1 MKELGDS
8 IYSFLD
14 GKTGIKRCSVDDVRT
29 GRGYRVNSFERIIKR
44 VAALSFNNPEYVL
57 FYRGQARDFKDR
69 SKRSTLQSPLFR
81 KLPGFPGLPLNK
93 IRKRYEV
100 LSRAEDLLSDQYEFD
115 GDEKVRRF
123 NILRWAILQHYQVC
137 PTPLL
142 DVTHSLR
149 VACSFAHF
157 KDEPKEAFLYVL
169 AMPQISGS
177 ITASSEV
184 GIQIVRLLS
193 ICPPQALR
201 PHYQE
206 GYLVG
211 EYPTIT
217 VKGKR
222 EYLLKELD
230 FGRRLLCKFRLGK
243 PINFWSHHFMNIQP
257 GALFPDGDKLEE
269 MADQIKKECEEN

>member
-57 FYRGQARDFKDR
+57 FFRGQERDFKDR

-81 KLPGFPGLPLNK
+81 KLPGTQRLPFNE
-93 IRKRYEV
+93 IRNRYEV
-100 LSRAEDLLSDQYEFD
+100 LSQAEDLLSDMYEFE

-123 NILRWAILQHYQVC
+123 DILRWAILQHYQVC

-149 VACSFAHF
+149 VACSFAHLE
-157 KDEPKEAFLYVL
+157 DEPKETFLYVL

-177 ITASSEV
+177 ITASSEA
-184 GIQIVRLLS
+184 GIQVVRLLS
-193 ICPPQALR
+193 ICPPQAFR

-217 VKGKR
+217 LKGKR
-222 EYLLKELD
+222 EYLRKELD

-243 PINFWSHHFMNIQP
+243 PTKFWSHHFTNIQKH
-257 GALFPDGDKLEE
+257 ALFPTGDRLKEL
-269 MADQIKKECEEN
+269 ADQIKEECT

>member
-1 MKELGDS
+1 MKALSDS

-14 GKTGIKRCSVDDVRT
+14 GTNDIQECSVKEVRK
-29 GRGYRVNSFERIIKR
+29 GRGYRVNSFSKLVER
-44 VAALSFNNPEYVL
+44 VAALSFNNPDYVL
-57 FYRGQARDFKDR
+57 FFRGQARNYKNI
-69 SKRSTLQSPLFR
+69 SSQTTLKPPLFR
-81 KLPGFPGLPLNK
+81 KPARKKKLPFDD
-93 IRKRYEV
+93 IRRRYEV
-100 LSRAEDLLSDQYEFD
+100 LSRAEDLLSDQYDFD
-115 GDEKVRRF
+115 GSEKVRRF
-123 NILRWAILQHYQVC
+123 DILRWAILQHYQVC

-149 VACSFAHF
+149 VASSFAHF
-157 KDEPKEAFLYVL
+157 KDEPRETFLYVL

-177 ITASSEV
+177 ITASSEA

-243 PINFWSHHFMNIQP
+243 PSNFWSHHFMNIQP
-257 GALFPDGDKLEE
+257 VALFPDHNDKLKLLTEG
-269 MADQIKKECEEN
+269 IKEQL

>member
-1 MKELGDS
+1 MKALGES
-8 IYSFLD
+8 INSFLD
-14 GKTGIKRCSVDDVRT
+14 GKISIKRCSVDEVRK
-29 GRGYRVNSFERIIKR
+29 GRGYRVRSFSQLIKR
-44 VAALSFNNPEYVL
+44 VASLSFNNPEYVL
-57 FYRGQARDFKDR
+57 FFRGQARDFKN
-69 SKRSTLQSPLFR
+69 SSARSTLQPPLFR
-81 KLPGFPGLPLNK
+81 KLPRTQRLPFSE
-93 IRKRYEV
+93 IRSRYKV
-100 LSRAEDLLSDQYEFD
+100 LSNAEDILSDLYEFD

-123 NILRWAILQHYQVC
+123 DILRWAILQHYQVC

-149 VACSFAHF
+149 VACSFAHLE
-157 KDEPKEAFLYVL
+157 DEPKETFLYVL

-177 ITASSEV
+177 ITASSEAGV
-184 GIQIVRLLS
+184 QIIRLLS

-217 VKGKR
+217 LKGKR

-230 FGRRLLCKFRLGK
+230 LGRRLLCKFRLKK
-243 PINFWSHHFMNIQP
+243 PEVFWSHHFTNIQTV
-257 GALFPDGDKLEE
+257 ALFPDGDRLEE
-269 MADQIKKECEEN
+269 LADQIKEECK

>member
-1 MKELGDS
+1 MKALSDP

-14 GKTGIKRCSVDDVRT
+14 GTINIKKCTVKEVRK
-29 GRGYRVNSFERIIKR
+29 GPGYRVNSFSKLVER

-57 FYRGQARDFKDR
+57 FFRGQARNYKDI
-69 SKRSTLQSPLFR
+69 SGQTTLKPPLFR
-81 KLPGFPGLPLNK
+81 KPARRTTRPHDV
-93 IRKRYEV
+93 IRERYDV
-100 LSRAEDLLSDQYEFD
+100 LSRAEDLLSDLYDFD
-115 GDEKVRRF
+115 GSEKVRRF
-123 NILRWAILQHYQVC
+123 DILRWAILQHYQVC

-149 VACSFAHF
+149 VASSFAHF
-157 KDEPKEAFLYVL
+157 KDEPKTTFLYVL

-177 ITASSEV
+177 ITASSEA

-217 VKGKR
+217 LKGKR

-243 PINFWSHHFMNIQP
+243 PSTFWSHHFTNIQR
-257 GALFPDGDKLEE
+257 GALFPDYDDKLKELTDE
-269 MADQIKKECEEN
+269 IKEQCN

>member
-14 GKTGIKRCSVDDVRT
+14 DNMRIRKCSVDEVRNDR
-29 GRGYRVNSFERIIKR
+29 GRRVSSFSQLIKR
-44 VAALSFNNPEYVL
+44 VASLSFNNPEYVL
-57 FYRGQARDFKDR
+57 FFRGQAREFKNR
-69 SKRSTLQSPLFR
+69 TGRSTIQPPLFR
-81 KLPGFPGLPLNK
+81 YLPGTHRLPFDE
-93 IRKRYEV
+93 IRNRYEV
-100 LSRAEDLLSDQYEFD
+100 LSNAEDLLSDLYEFD
-115 GDEKVRRF
+115 GDNKVRRF
-123 NILRWAILQHYQVC
+123 DILRWAILQHYQVC
-137 PTPLL
+137 PPPLL

-157 KDEPKEAFLYVL
+157 KDEPKETFLYVL

-217 VKGKR
+217 LKGKR

-243 PINFWSHHFMNIQP
+243 PTNFWSHHFTNIQP
-257 GALFPDGDKLEE
+257 GALFPDGDKLKEL
-269 MADQIKKECEEN
+269 ADQIKEECT

>member
-1 MKELGDS
+1 MQTLGDS

-14 GKTGIKRCSVDDVRT
+14 GIHGITDCSVKDVRK
-29 GRGYRVNSFERIIKR
+29 GRGYRVSSFSRLVER

-57 FYRGQARDFKDR
+57 FFRGQARDHKR
-69 SKRSTLQSPLFR
+69 SPGSTLQSSLFR
-81 KLPGFPGLPLNK
+81 KPAGANKLPLDE
-93 IRKRYEV
+93 ISRRYRV
-100 LSRAEDLLSDQYEFD
+100 LSDAEELLSERYDLD
-115 GDEKVRRF
+115 GDKNVRRF
-123 NILRWAILQHYQVC
+123 DILRWAILQHYQVC

-157 KDEPKEAFLYVL
+157 EDVPRETFLYVL

-177 ITASSEV
+177 ITASSEA

-211 EYPTIT
+211 EYPKIT
-217 VKGKR
+217 LKGKR
-222 EYLLKELD
+222 EYLLAELD
-230 FGRRLLCKFRLGK
+230 FGRRLLCKFRLAEPTK
-243 PINFWSHHFMNIQP
+243 FWDHHFTNIQP
-257 GALFPDGDKLEE
+257 HALFPDGDKLETL
-269 MADQIKKECEEN
+269 ADEIKERCT

>member
-1 MKELGDS
+1 MKALGDS

-14 GKTGIKRCSVDDVRT
+14 GTSAIKKCSVEDVRK
-29 GRGYRVNSFERIIKR
+29 GRGYCVSSFSRLVER
-44 VAALSFNNPEYVL
+44 VAALSFNNPDYVL
-57 FYRGQARDFKDR
+57 FFRGQARDYKGLSAR
-69 SKRSTLQSPLFR
+69 TTLQSPLFR
-81 KLPGFPGLPLNK
+81 KPNRRKK
-93 IRKRYEV
+93 IPFDLIRTRYEV
-100 LSRAEDLLSDQYEFD
+100 LSNAEDLLSDLYDFD
-115 GDEKVRRF
+115 GSEKVRRF
-123 NILRWAILQHYQVC
+123 DILRWAILQHYQVC

-149 VACSFAHF
+149 VASSFAHLE
-157 KDEPKEAFLYVL
+157 DEPKETFLYVL

-177 ITASSEV
+177 ITASSEA

-243 PINFWSHHFMNIQP
+243 PSAFWSHHFTNIQR
-257 GALFPDGDKLEE
+257 GALFPDHHDKLKAL
-269 MADQIKKECEEN
+269 ADEIKEQCT

>member
-1 MKELGDS
+1 MKGLGDS

-14 GKTGIKRCSVDDVRT
+14 GKIGIKRCSVDDVRK
-29 GRGYRVNSFERIIKR
+29 GRGYLVRTFPDLIKR
-44 VAALSFNNPEYVL
+44 VASLSFNNPEYIL
-57 FYRGQARDFKDR
+57 FFRGQERDFKDK
-69 SKRSTLQSPLFR
+69 SARSTLQSPLFR
-81 KLPGFPGLPLNK
+81 KIPKTKRLPFNV
-93 IRKRYEV
+93 IRKRYKV
-100 LSRAEDLLSDQYEFD
+100 LSDAEDLLSELYDFE

-123 NILRWAILQHYQVC
+123 DILRWAILQHYQVC
-137 PTPLL
+137 RTPLL

-149 VACSFAHF
+149 VACSFAHLED
-157 KDEPKEAFLYVL
+157 KPKETFLYAL

-177 ITASSEV
+177 ITASSEA

-217 VKGKR
+217 LKGKS
-222 EYLLKELD
+222 EYLQKELD

-243 PINFWSHHFMNIQP
+243 PTAFWSHHFTNIQK
-257 GALFPDGDKLEE
+257 GALFPDGDRLEE
-269 MADQIKKECEEN
+269 LANRIKEECT